1 MARCP
6 GRGAGG
12 PGGRDS
18 SRPRRDPPGTGW
30 SSAPVLSS
38 GFKKEGRSGTQAFPS
53 TQDRGFWRWTLGQ
66 GSEGTGAEGRVAGQ
80 PRWPHEA
87 GSCPPPVVVTVEA
100 ASPAPQLCP
109 SPWLCPSLVRH
120 WWVGRIIGTSLP
132 QASQN
137 QMAESGGSL
146 RAPLPRLPLQVNS
159 KHALPAPPPQKKN
172 WGERSSSLRQSWT
185 AGCSLSA
192 GGSYGGVRGGG
203 ARPPASRP
211 PTWLCPS
218 PSPEAL
224 TADPTGDFP
233 ASPMQQRSQ
242 DPLVPP
248 LVDKLFSRRVESA
261 TSPSTLGFPFKV
273 LLQKG
278 ERRVRVRSGV

>member
-159 KHALPAPPPQKKN
+159 KHALPAPPPKKKT
-172 WGERSSSLRQSWT
+172 GEKEAALFVSPGLQ
-185 AGCSLSA
+185 AAALALVAAMEGC
-192 GGSYGGVRGGG
+192 GEEGPGP
-203 ARPPASRP
+203 RPPGRPLGFALHPAQRLSRQIP
-211 PTWLCPS
+211 LVISLPAPCSSVLKTPWS
-218 PSPEAL
+218 PLLL
-224 TADPTGDFP
+224 TN
-233 ASPMQQRSQ
+233 SSQ
-242 DPLVPP
+242 DV
-248 LVDKLFSRRVESA
+248 
-261 TSPSTLGFPFKV
+261 
-273 LLQKG
+273 
-278 ERRVRVRSGV
+278 